1 MAASDAQLPAPL
13 RGLLERYRRGLLE
26 DTLPFWLQHGMDAEH
41 GGLFTS
47 LGRRGELVDTDK
59 SIWFQGRFAWL
70 MATLHGTV
78 EPREDWLEAAAGCAR
93 FLERHGF
100 DDDGRMRFLVTR
112 DGRPLRT
119 RRYAYSE
126 AFGAM
131 AFAALGHS
139 TGDPARRD
147 RGHELFRT
155 FVRRAIEPGEVEPK
169 VDQATRPSK
178 GIGPLMIGVGV
189 AQALRAAGG
198 LDGGEALIDGWID
211 GIERDFCRADLGAV
225 LEVVAPDGAVL
236 DHFDGRLLNPGHAIE
251 AAWFILEESRQRGND
266 ARLTALGVR
275 MLDWMWERGWDVEHG
290 GFLSFVDLDGRPVQ
304 CVEHDMK
311 YWWPQAEACIATL
324 LAWRLTG
331 DERHAARHRL
341 VSDWAHEHLADP
353 EGGEWF
359 GYLRRDGSVATEL
372 KGGHWKGP
380 FHLPRMQLLCW
391 RLLEGSASPGG
402 HP

>member
-1 MAASDAQLPAPL
+1 MATPDGPLPAEL
-13 RGLLERYRRGLLE
+13 GGLLERYRDGLLH
-26 DTLPFWLQHGMDAEH
+26 DTLPFWLEHGIDREH
-41 GGLFTS
+41 GGLLTS

-59 SIWFQGRFAWL
+59 SIWFQGRFVWL
-70 MATLHGTV
+70 MATLHRTV
-78 EPREDWLEAAAGCAR
+78 EAREEWLDAAVSCVE

-100 DDDGRMRFLVTR
+100 DADGRMRFLVTR
-112 DGRPLRT
+112 EGRPLRT

-131 AFAALGHS
+131 SFAAVGRA
-139 TGDPARRD
+139 TGNEARTE
-147 RGHELFRT
+147 RGLELFRT
-155 FVRRAIEPGEVEPK
+155 YLRRAVDPGEIEPK
-169 VDQATRPSK
+169 VDSATRPSR

-189 AQALRAAGG
+189 AQALRATG
-198 LDGGEALIDGWID
+198 ALEGADAMIDGWID
-211 GIERDFCRADLGAV
+211 AVERDFCRPDLGAV
-225 LEVVAPDGAVL
+225 LEVVAPDGSVL

-251 AAWFILEESRQRGND
+251 AAWFILEESRQRGGD

-275 MLDWMWERGWDVEHG
+275 MLDWMWERGWDREHG
-290 GFLSFVDLDGRPVQ
+290 GLLSFVDLDGRPVQ

-324 LAWRLTG
+324 LAWRMTG
-331 DERHAARHRL
+331 EPRFAERHRL
-341 VSDWAHEHLADP
+341 ASDWAHAHHGDP

-380 FHLPRMQLLCW
+380 FHLPRMQLICW
-391 RLLEGSASPGG
+391 QLLEQAASGDAT
-402 HP
+402 

>member
-1 MAASDAQLPAPL
+1 MAASDAHLPVPL

-26 DTLPFWLQHGMDAEH
+26 DTLPFWLEHGMDAED

-78 EPREDWLEAAAGCAR
+78 EPREDWLEAAGGCVR

-131 AFAALGHS
+131 AFAALGHAA
-139 TGDPARRD
+139 GDPARRE

-155 FVRRAIEPGEVEPK
+155 FVRRAIEPGEIEPK

-189 AQALRAAGG
+189 AQALRSAGG
-198 LDGGEALIDGWID
+198 LDGGDALIDGWID
-211 GIERDFCRADLGAV
+211 AIERDFCRADLGAV
-225 LEVVAPDGAVL
+225 LEVAAPDGAVL

-275 MLDWMWERGWDVEHG
+275 MLDWMWERGWDAEHG
-290 GFLSFVDLDGRPVQ
+290 ASLSFVDLDGRP
-304 CVEHDMK
+304 
-311 YWWPQAEACIATL
+311 
-324 LAWRLTG
+324 
-331 DERHAARHRL
+331 
-341 VSDWAHEHLADP
+341 S
-353 EGGEWF
+353 
-359 GYLRRDGSVATEL
+359 
-372 KGGHWKGP
+372 
-380 FHLPRMQLLCW
+380 
-391 RLLEGSASPGG
+391 SASNTT
-402 HP
+402 